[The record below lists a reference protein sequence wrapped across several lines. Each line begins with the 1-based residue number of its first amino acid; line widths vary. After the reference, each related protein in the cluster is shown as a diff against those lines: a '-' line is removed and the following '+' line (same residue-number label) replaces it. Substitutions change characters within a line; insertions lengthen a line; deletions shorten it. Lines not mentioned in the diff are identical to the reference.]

1 MNLRYSP
8 TLLALAL
15 AISAAGARRTG
26 GLVVG
31 RDLAKLHTSAHQDD
45 GNEKSTDRRRAGSIS
60 ASVIERVTVDGR
72 SYSYYPDVGIL
83 QGGKSLRRLGDVHL
97 NDIGHRS
104 NVDSIGGAYTGL
116 QFRFLE
122 AEMTLKCGTNGTC
135 APSICNHFANF
146 FNIYSSA
153 ASVNSICNGYIDAN
167 GKNWTFGGCF
177 PDYLEVPR
185 RQEYMKNLGCQ
196 LAKCFDD
203 GGAYGSCYCQAYHS
217 ACEKYGD
224 QRLYEVSLNNG

>member
-8 TLLALAL
+8 TLLALVS

-26 GLVVG
+26 GLVLG
-31 RDLAKLHTSAHQDD
+31 SGLTKLLTPRQDD
-45 GNEKSTDRRRAGSIS
+45 GNEKNTNRRHLAGSIS
-60 ASVIERVTVDGR
+60 TSVIERATVDGR
-72 SYSYYPDVGIL
+72 SYYPDVGIL

-97 NDIGHRS
+97 HDIGQRS
-104 NVDSIGGAYTGL
+104 NVDSIGGANTGL
-116 QFRFLE
+116 QLRFLE
-122 AEMTLKCGTNGTC
+122 AEMALKCGTNGTC

-153 ASVNSICNGYIDAN
+153 ASFNSICNGYIDAN

-185 RQEYMKNLGCQ
+185 LQEYMRNLGCQ

>member
-31 RDLAKLHTSAHQDD
+31 RDLAKLHNSHQDD
-45 GNEKSTDRRRAGSIS
+45 GNEKSTDRQLLAGSIS
-60 ASVIERVTVDGR
+60 TSVIERATADGR
-72 SYSYYPDVGIL
+72 SYYPDVGIL
-83 QGGKSLRRLGDVHL
+83 QGGKSLRHLGDVHS
-97 NDIGHRS
+97 GQRS
-104 NVDSIGGAYTGL
+104 TVDSIGDAYTGL
-116 QFRFLE
+116 QLRFLE
-122 AEMTLKCGTNGTC
+122 AEMALKCGTNGTC
-135 APSICNHFANF
+135 APNICNHFANF

-153 ASVNSICNGYIDAN
+153 ASLNTICNGYIDTN

-177 PDYLEVPR
+177 PEYLEVPR
-185 RQEYMKNLGCQ
+185 LQEYMKNLGCQ

-203 GGAYGSCYCQAYHS
+203 GGAYGSCYCQAYHT